1 MFFSFILEII
11 SKFFGLFGYISNDK
25 LYPEPLSKTEEE
37 YYLRRY
43 FNGDKEARDK
53 LIEHNLRLVV
63 HIAKKYTTNEQELED
78 FTSIGTIGLI
88 KAIDSFKDNKGFK
101 ISTYAS
107 RCIENEI
114 LMYIRTSKK
123 QKAEISMNQVIG
135 TDKDGNDME
144 LIDTLVL
151 KEKDAVDDIHD
162 KTVLKQVLD
171 FIDKKLNKREKY
183 IMNKRYGLDGS
194 NSMTQQELADE
205 LGISR
210 SYVSRIE
217 TKVQKMLKKEY
228 KKVDKVTN
236 LCLIISAKYLLY

>member
-1 MFFSFILEII
+1 MFFSFIIEII
-11 SKFFGLFGYISNDK
+11 SKLFGLFGYISNDK

-37 YYLRRY
+37 YYLRKY
-43 FNGDKEARDK
+43 FEGDKKARDI

-63 HIAKKYTTNEQELED
+63 HIAKKYTSNEQELED

-114 LMYIRTSKK
+114 LMHIRSTKK
-123 QKAEISMNQVIG
+123 QKSEVSMHQVIG

-151 KEKDAVDDIHD
+151 KEKDVVEDIHD
-162 KTVLKQVLD
+162 KAMLKQVMEY
-171 FIDKKLNKREKY
+171 INKNLNKREKL
-183 IMNKRYGLDGS
+183 IMNRRYGLDG
-194 NSMTQQELADE
+194 NTPKTQQELADE

-217 TKVQKMLKKEY
+217 TKVQRMLKRNITE
-228 KKVDKVTN
+228 
-236 LCLIISAKYLLY
+236 

>member
-1 MFFSFILEII
+1 MFFSFIIEII
-11 SKFFGLFGYISNDK
+11 SKLFGLFGYISNDK

-37 YYLRRY
+37 YYLRKY
-43 FNGDKEARDK
+43 FEGDKFARDT

-63 HIAKKYTTNEQELED
+63 HIAKKYTSNEQELED

-114 LMYIRTSKK
+114 LMHIRSTKK
-123 QKAEISMNQVIG
+123 QKAEVSMHQVIG

-151 KEKDAVDDIHD
+151 KEKDAVEDIHD
-162 KTVLKQVLD
+162 KTMLKQVLEY
-171 FIDKKLNKREKY
+171 IDKNLNKREKF
-183 IMNKRYGLDGS
+183 IMNKRYGLDGKTPK
-194 NSMTQQELADE
+194 TQQQLADE

-217 TKVQKMLKKEY
+217 TKVQKMLKRNITE
-228 KKVDKVTN
+228 
-236 LCLIISAKYLLY
+236 

>member
-1 MFFSFILEII
+1 
-11 SKFFGLFGYISNDK
+11 
-25 LYPEPLSKTEEE
+25 
-37 YYLRRY
+37 
-43 FNGDKEARDK
+43 
-53 LIEHNLRLVV
+53 
-63 HIAKKYTTNEQELED
+63 
-78 FTSIGTIGLI
+78 
-88 KAIDSFKDNKGFK
+88 
-101 ISTYAS
+101 
-107 RCIENEI
+107 
-114 LMYIRTSKK
+114 
-123 QKAEISMNQVIG
+123 MNQVIG

-217 TKVQKMLKKEY
+217 TKVQKMLKKNI
-228 KKVDKVTN
+228 KK
-236 LCLIISAKYLLY
+236 